1 MKKLLA
7 GSCCALVAMPAA
19 AYTGYGSNL
28 GYFDYPEFRE
38 FEPSPPYSREQWQA
52 EQYRQEVETYLETA
66 KRYVENCDSDKQ
78 TVLDE
83 IAQKQKEAIRKAN
96 NVVDTYNNWLNGY

>member
-7 GSCCALVAMPAA
+7 GSCCALVALPAA

-96 NVVDTYNNWLNGY
+96 DVVDTYNNWLNGY

>member
-7 GSCCALVAMPAA
+7 GSCCALVALPAA

-96 NVVDTYNNWLNGY
+96 NVVDAYNNWLNGY

>member
-7 GSCCALVAMPAA
+7 GSCCVLVALPAA

-83 IAQKQKEAIRKAN
+83 IAQKQKEAVRKAN
-96 NVVDTYNNWLNGY
+96 DVIDTYNNWLNGY

>member
-7 GSCCALVAMPAA
+7 GSCCALVALPAA

-96 NVVDTYNNWLNGY
+96 DVVDTFNNWLNGY

>member
-7 GSCCALVAMPAA
+7 GSCCALVALPAA

-83 IAQKQKEAIRKAN
+83 IAQKQKEAVRKAN
-96 NVVDTYNNWLNGY
+96 DVVDTYNNWLNGY

>member
-7 GSCCALVAMPAA
+7 GSCCALVALPAA

-52 EQYRQEVETYLETA
+52 EQYRQEVEIYLETA

-96 NVVDTYNNWLNGY
+96 DVVDTYNNWLNGY

>member
-7 GSCCALVAMPAA
+7 GSCCALVALPAA

>member
-1 MKKLLA
+1 MEKLLA
-7 GSCCALVAMPAA
+7 GSCCALVALPAA

-96 NVVDTYNNWLNGY
+96 DVVDTYNNWLNGY

>member
-7 GSCCALVAMPAA
+7 GPCCALVALPAA

-38 FEPSPPYSREQWQA
+38 FEPSPLYSREQWQA

>member
-7 GSCCALVAMPAA
+7 GSCCALVALPAA

-96 NVVDTYNNWLNGY
+96 NVVDAYNDWLNGY

>member
-1 MKKLLA
+1 MKRTIIGL
-7 GSCCALVAMPAA
+7 CCALATLPAM
-19 AYTGYGSNL
+19 AYTGYGGNL

-38 FEPSPPYSREQWQA
+38 FEPSAPYSRERWQA
-52 EQYRQEVETYLETA
+52 EQYRQEVEAYLETA

-96 NVVDTYNNWLNGY
+96 NVVDAYNDWLNGY

>member
-7 GSCCALVAMPAA
+7 GSCCALVALPAA

-96 NVVDTYNNWLNGY
+96 NVVDIYNNWLNGY

>member
-7 GSCCALVAMPAA
+7 GSCCALVALPAA

-96 NVVDTYNNWLNGY
+96 DVVNTYNNWLNGY

>member
-7 GSCCALVAMPAA
+7 GSCCALVALPAA

-96 NVVDTYNNWLNGY
+96 DVVDTYNDWLNGY

>member
-7 GSCCALVAMPAA
+7 GSCCALVALPAA

-96 NVVDTYNNWLNGY
+96 NAVDAYNDWLNGY

>member
-7 GSCCALVAMPAA
+7 GSCCALVALPAA

-52 EQYRQEVETYLETA
+52 EQYKQEVETCLETA

>member
-7 GSCCALVAMPAA
+7 GSCCALVALPAA

-78 TVLDE
+78 AVLDE

-96 NVVDTYNNWLNGY
+96 DVVDTYNNWLNGY

>member
-7 GSCCALVAMPAA
+7 GSCCALVALPAA

-52 EQYRQEVETYLETA
+52 EQYRQEVETYLETV

-96 NVVDTYNNWLNGY
+96 DVVDTYNNWLNGY